1 MNVKFVD
8 GLVEQLKGQT
18 PLPEQDG
25 NPIYKLMQEK
35 DLGNTKLAK
44 IVRDLHEHRPVT
56 EDRYGQEKQ
65 APEKDIRIMTDAT
78 PNIVTFAVTGRKP
91 DADGTFGILA
101 RVSMTRGQDGRLS
114 LDDFHTSLDPTGYE
128 NNSHQYVN
136 LADGISKAYKGATDQ
151 FVANFLQGL
160 SKGDDVWGA
169 LSHADYSGKIDNIF
183 DGARKEEQSRLDAG
197 EKPIS
202 LRKIV
207 DGRIPGTFE
216 GYAPDNKTSVET
228 RSSYAPTLRHKN

>member
-18 PLPEQDG
+18 PLQEEEG
-25 NPIYKLMQEK
+25 NPIYKLMLEK
-35 DLGNTKLAK
+35 DLGNSKLAK
-44 IVRDLHEHRPVT
+44 IVRDIHEHRPVT
-56 EDRYGQEKQ
+56 EDRDGNEVQ
-65 APEKDIRIMTDAT
+65 APQKDIRVMTDST

-91 DADGTFGILA
+91 DADGTYGMLA
-101 RVSMTRGQDGRLS
+101 RISMSRDEKGRLS

-128 NNSHQYVN
+128 NNAHQYVN
-136 LADGISKAYKGATDQ
+136 LADGIRKAYKGATDQ
-151 FVANFLQGL
+151 FAANFLQGL
-160 SKGDDVWGA
+160 SKGDDVWTA
-169 LSHADYSGKIDNIF
+169 LSHADYSGKLDDIF
-183 DGARKEEQSRLDAG
+183 AGARKEEQSRLDAG

-216 GYAPDNKTSVET
+216 GYAAENKTSAEM
-228 RSSYAPTLRHKN
+228 RSNYAPIVYHKN

>member
-8 GLVEQLKGQT
+8 GLMEQLKSQT

-35 DLGNTKLAK
+35 EVGNSQLAR
-44 IVRDLHEHRPVT
+44 IVRDIHEHRPVT
-56 EDRYGQEKQ
+56 ENDYGKQVQ
-65 APEKDIRIMTDAT
+65 APQKDIRVMTDAT

-91 DADGTFGILA
+91 DTDGTYGILA
-101 RVSMTRGQDGRLS
+101 RVSMTRGRDGKLS
-114 LDDFHTSLDPTGYE
+114 LDDFHTSLDPTGHE
-128 NNSHQYVN
+128 NNAHQYVN
-136 LADGISKAYKGATDQ
+136 LADGISKSYKGSTDH

-160 SKGDDVWGA
+160 AKGDDVWSA
-169 LSHADYSGKIDNIF
+169 LSNADYSGKLDDIF
-183 DGARKEEQSRLDAG
+183 AGARKEEQSRLDAG

-216 GYAPDNKTSVET
+216 GYAPENKTSAQT
-228 RSSYAPTLRHKN
+228 RSNYAPILRSKN